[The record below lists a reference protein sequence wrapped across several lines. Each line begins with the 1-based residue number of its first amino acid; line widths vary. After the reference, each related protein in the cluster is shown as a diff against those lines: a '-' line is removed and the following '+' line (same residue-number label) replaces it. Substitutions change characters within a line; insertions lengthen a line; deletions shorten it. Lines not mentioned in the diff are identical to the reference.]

1 MDNEG
6 IIAEIKKLL
15 DQDQRE
21 SAALRGAAQALPQQ
35 REQVKQ
41 VDLSRIEQSLTRMEA
56 LGQQM
61 LAALNRPRRQS

>member
-15 DQDQRE
+15 EQDQRE

-35 REQVKQ
+35 RERPER
-41 VDLSRIEQSLTRMEA
+41 VDLSKIEQSLARMETILHKMA
-56 LGQQM
+56 S
-61 LAALNRPRRQS
+61 AAARPPVVK

>member
-15 DQDQRE
+15 EQDQRE

-35 REQVKQ
+35 RDRPER
-41 VDLSRIEQSLTRMEA
+41 VDLSKIEQSLARIEASLLKIAAAATRPP
-56 LGQQM
+56 GVK
-61 LAALNRPRRQS
+61 